1 LNSGANQLA
10 ELDSGLDIIQEAF
23 TDYQTAVSNGQSN
36 STAFANMCRVL
47 NQGMGVWAQELKR
60 DCRQLRVGW

>member
-1 LNSGANQLA
+1 MT
-10 ELDSGLDIIQEAF
+10 IR
-23 TDYQTAVSNGQSN
+23 
-36 STAFANMCRVL
+36 FANMCRVL